1 MMSVD
6 IPVGSIRME
15 RALTRSDL
23 DQEVDQ
29 LATSITAVGLLS
41 PILVERVKDDV
52 FTLVAGRRR
61 LRACCQLGMK
71 TIPCI
76 VLSDL
81 LSIPQVQLV
90 ENLQRADLNP
100 MDRAVTVQAFMMTD
114 NLTKAEA
121 ARRIGVPRTTLTDW
135 LDILEVGPK
144 YQKAVIN
151 NHNGG
156 SSPLTTSHIS
166 LAKRFAAK
174 MRSESMLEVALDT
187 ILYYGLTRAE
197 TKKVLEM
204 VATRTDCSLEKAVTL
219 VRKVPRMASL
229 SEDGEPWDVRRLVEY
244 LAQSGDYLVKCK
256 PAYLESLTA
265 EERHEVLRQSRALQ
279 RLLREIEETLP
290 EDEDSP
296 ASKIS

>member
-6 IPVGSIRME
+6 VPIGSIRME
-15 RALTRSDL
+15 EALSRSDL

-29 LATSITAVGLLS
+29 LAASITAVGLLS
-41 PILVERVKDDV
+41 PILVERVEDGAY
-52 FTLVAGRRR
+52 TLVAGHRR
-61 LRACCQLGMK
+61 LRACSQLGMK
-71 TIPCI
+71 TVPCI

-100 MDRAVTVQAFMMTD
+100 MDRAVTVQAFMETEG
-114 NLTKAEA
+114 LSKAEA

-174 MRSESMLEVALDT
+174 MHSASMLEVALDT

-204 VATRTDCSLEKAVTL
+204 VASRVDCSLEKAVVL
-219 VRKVPRMASL
+219 VRKVPRMASF
-229 SEDGEPWDVRRLVEY
+229 SEEEEEWDVRRLVEY

-256 PAYLESLTA
+256 PAYLESLTD
-265 EERHEVLRQSRALQ
+265 EERHELLRQSRALQ
-279 RLLREIEETLP
+279 RLLQEVEDTLP
-290 EDEDSP
+290 EDETQRE
-296 ASKIS
+296 SKIS